1 MIWGINFPHGVTL
14 KPGDTLKV
22 TYTVTQN
29 DMIEQACRKILDK
42 LESELDTEFGWDK
55 IMQQGVGCGGG
66 QCSLNPPAAC
76 CSHIFNP
83 ATNHCMICGVSK
95 FAVMMASSPPP
106 GGYGIDGVEWDDSP
120 VQAVDNGPA
129 IKIRCMT
136 CKKQE
141 VRSKFWLEGDGWKDI
156 EIDYNSP
163 ASDPS
168 YVGVCRGCP

>member
-22 TYTVTQN
+22 TYTVQTTNQ
-29 DMIEQACRKILDK
+29 
-42 LESELDTEFGWDK
+42 
-55 IMQQGVGCGGG
+55 QQGVGCGGG
-66 QCSLNPPAAC
+66 QCSSNPPAAC
-76 CSHIFNP
+76 CSHIFDP
-83 ATNHCMICGVSK
+83 ATNMCLLCGVSK
-95 FAVMMASSPPP
+95 IAAMMVPNLPP
-106 GGYGIDGVEWDDSP
+106 GGYGIDGVEWDDGLA
-120 VQAVDNGPA
+120 QQVDNGPA
-129 IKIRCMT
+129 IRIRCMT

-168 YVGVCRGCP
+168 YVGVCRGC